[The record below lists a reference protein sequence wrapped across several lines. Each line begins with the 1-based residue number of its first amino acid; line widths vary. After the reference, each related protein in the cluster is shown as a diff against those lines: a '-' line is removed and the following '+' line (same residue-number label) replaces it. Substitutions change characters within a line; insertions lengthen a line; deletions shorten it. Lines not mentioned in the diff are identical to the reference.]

1 MYVGRS
7 TGFGYDEVGAVFNL
21 AVFLTFRQDTNCGS
35 ICVFEKFSLFGLM
48 IPIFLQGFWTT
59 VQWNIA
65 IGIIL
70 LLLRLAIK
78 IGMVYVK

>member
-7 TGFGYDEVGAVFNL
+7 AGFGYDEVGGVFDL
-21 AVFLTFRQDTNCGS
+21 AVFLTFRQDSDCGS
-35 ICVFEKFSLFGLM
+35 ICVFQKFSLFGLM
-48 IPIFLQGFWTT
+48 ISIFLQGFGAT
-59 VQWNIA
+59 VQWNIT